1 MSALQWIMIYMAAI
15 AAFFLIDLVWL
26 GVVAQGFYKAQLG
39 PLLAERTNWPVAL
52 LFYLLYIAGL
62 LYFVVQP
69 GLDAGSWT
77 SVAVRGAIFGII
89 TYATFDLTCLA
100 LFRDF
105 PYVVAAVD
113 MLWGAVLAGSVSV
126 VAWRVATALG

>member
-1 MSALQWIMIYMAAI
+1 MTAMQWVLVYMAAI

-26 GVVAQGFYKAQLG
+26 GVVAQGFYRTQLG
-39 PLLAERTNWPVAL
+39 GLLADRTNWPVAM
-52 LFYLLYIAGL
+52 LFYLMYLAGL

-69 GLDAGSWT
+69 SLDGATWA
-77 SVAVRGAIFGII
+77 SVALRGAIFGVI

-105 PYVVAAVD
+105 PAVVAIVD
-113 MLWGAVLAGSVSV
+113 MVWGAVLAGSVSV
-126 VAWRVATALG
+126 VAWRVAISLT